1 MRMAQFWKGG
11 LAVDIDD
18 TLCDTAGTCIRLMF
32 QEFGAP
38 PGETWQSLLQ
48 KYRQPGRVEH
58 WQDEAA
64 QQWLE
69 ERLNDPDFLAGL
81 SRIEEASAHLQKIAE
96 LVPISVYISSR
107 LNHLQVPTQAWL
119 RKHHFPDAPLVTR
132 HPQVKQRHWKL
143 DYLAEH
149 YPSIWG
155 LVDDD
160 VDGNLLLHTTYRGK
174 LFLIGQTAHLRESI
188 FQPQVVN
195 VQDWEHFYTWI
206 QEEKTRNSD

>member
-1 MRMAQFWKGG
+1 MPELWKGG

-48 KYRQPGRVEH
+48 KYKQPNRVEY
-58 WQDEAA
+58 WQDEYSK
-64 QQWLE
+64 QWLD
-69 ERLNDPDFLAGL
+69 ERLNDPDFLIGL
-81 SRIEEASAHLQKIAE
+81 SRIEEAAANVRKIAE
-96 LVPISVYISSR
+96 HVPITVYISSR
-107 LNHLQVPTQAWL
+107 LKQLHVPTQQWL
-119 RKHHFPDAPLVTR
+119 KKHNFPSASLVTR
-132 HPQVKQRHWKL
+132 DPQIKARHWKL

-160 VDGNLLLHTTYRGK
+160 VDANLLLHTTYRGK
-174 LFLIGQTAHLRESI
+174 LFLIGQTGQLRESV

-195 VQDWEHFYTWI
+195 VKNWEHFLHWI
-206 QEEKTRNSD
+206 TEQKAQ